1 MTAEEN
7 VPESLE
13 YHNSEPAVNMAQQ
26 QQPVPQPP
34 QPIPFH
40 NSTALMAVVIA
51 VLVAIVAFLLGK
63 VL

>member
-7 VPESLE
+7 VPESPE
-13 YHNSEPAVNMAQQ
+13 YHISEPAVNMAQQ

-34 QPIPFH
+34 QPIAFH
-40 NSTALMAVVIA
+40 NNTALLTLIIA
-51 VLVAIVAFLLGK
+51 VLMATVAFLLGK